1 MIALPLTLPGALPR
15 RRPRVLIGGG
25 EHASVVAEAAL
36 LQEPDRPIAGFIDLR
51 APTTGPF
58 ELPYLGDDQDG
69 LRLASADTHDFV
81 IAVGAVGIDSLRRAL
96 VARYEA
102 VGARFATII
111 HPRAVVATSARAG
124 AGAVVMAGAVVN
136 PRAVVG
142 AHAVINSGAVIEH
155 DVQVG
160 EHTMIGPG
168 AVIGGGVQ
176 VGSDCF
182 LGLGCRVRDHVCIGR
197 GVLLGMGAVLVG
209 DAPDGAVMWGMPAV
223 VREEAHADRA

>member
-1 MIALPLTLPGALPR
+1 MGHTIFFALKRGETNKRSALR
-15 RRPRVLIGGG
+15 T
-25 EHASVVAEAAL
+25 EAAKRQRPPPAAVASIQHGATTEAADAWNSPRL
-36 LQEPDRPIAGFIDLR
+36 LKQHE
-51 APTTGPF
+51 
-58 ELPYLGDDQDG
+58 
-69 LRLASADTHDFV
+69 
-81 IAVGAVGIDSLRRAL
+81 

-102 VGARFATII
+102 AGARFATII